1 MKKQIVITLIL
12 IIVTAFVT
20 VVYFKNLNPPGM
32 RTSQVMH
39 AIPGNASLIFEFNND
54 KSFYDIF
61 SGNKLFASITGKQK
75 LDELDTLRRQLI
87 ENAMLDKYF
96 TGQNIYVS
104 VHPSKVNDVNLL
116 LTISSANGFE
126 LSILDQL
133 SKAPNSGMVITPL
146 RLQGKQGYNIYLN
159 ALKKRFYV
167 INKESNIFLGSFSKE
182 LIEQCSVYKN
192 QDNKPE
198 YVLLSEQQNANS
210 LANLY
215 VNFNELSPLFDQLFK
230 NKNTDIFKTL
240 KLLPGLAALT
250 LNYRSDALMFNGS
263 TNILKDEGSGYL
275 TLFTGQQPVIN
286 HLKDIF
292 PATMAYS
299 TSFAVSSPLKF
310 ASDLS
315 KWHNSTGLKNEKNTL
330 FSKIKAETGVSL
342 KSEFNNLLGN
352 EFAVITTR
360 YFEKFAVV
368 AVSDGSKLKL
378 LLSAIST
385 MTDENTG
392 QLNYDKL
399 PFFLLGDAF
408 STFKRPYFIIIDN
421 YLVFANSTNELL
433 SYNDIYIN
441 RKFLSKNSQ
450 YNQFDNLLAEK
461 SNVAFLFDFKN
472 LEPVLERD
480 MYPDIYGEVK
490 NNIPG
495 WGNFYAASLQFT
507 ALDKNFNTN
516 FCIRLNTDTI
526 NVKKPK

>member
-12 IIVTAFVT
+12 IIITAFVT
-20 VVYFKNLNPPGM
+20 VVYFKNLNAPGM

-39 AIPGNASLIFEFNND
+39 AIPDNASLIFEFNND

-61 SGNKLFASITGKQK
+61 SGNKLFASIAGQQK
-75 LDELDTLRRQLI
+75 LDELDILRRQLM
-87 ENAMLDKYF
+87 ENPILDKYF
-96 TGQNIYVS
+96 AEQNIYVS
-104 VHPSKVNDVNLL
+104 VHPSKTNNIELL
-116 LTISSANGFE
+116 LTVSSANGFE

-133 SKAPNSGMVITPL
+133 SKTHNSGMVITPL
-146 RLQGKQGYNIYLN
+146 RLQGKQGYNIYVN

-182 LIEQCSVYKN
+182 LIEQCSVYKSP
-192 QDNKPE
+192 DNKPA
-198 YVLLSEQQNANS
+198 YALLSEKQNANS

-215 VNFNELSPLFDQLFK
+215 INYSELSPLFDQLFK
-230 NKNTDIFKTL
+230 NKNTDIVKTL
-240 KLLPGLAALT
+240 KLLPGLAVLA

-263 TNILKDEGSGYL
+263 TNILRNAGSQYL
-275 TLFTGQQPVIN
+275 NLFTGQQPVIN

-292 PATMAYS
+292 PSTMAYS
-299 TSFAVSSPLKF
+299 TSFAVSDPLKF
-310 ASDLS
+310 VADLS
-315 KWHNSTGLKNEKNTL
+315 EWQNTTGLKGEKNAL
-330 FSKIKAETGVSL
+330 LSKIKTETGISL
-342 KSEFNNLLGN
+342 RTEFNNLLGN

-368 AVSDGSKLKL
+368 TVSDGSKLKL

-385 MTDENTG
+385 MTNENTG

-408 STFKRPYFIIIDN
+408 SVFKRPYFIIIDN
-421 YLVFANSTNELL
+421 YLVFANSAGELL
-433 SYNDIYIN
+433 SYNDIYVN

-461 SNVAFLFDFKN
+461 SNVAFLFNFKN

-480 MYPDIYGEVK
+480 MYPGVYNEVK
-490 NNIPG
+490 NKTPG
-495 WGNFYAASLQFT
+495 WKNFYAASVQFT

-526 NVKKPK
+526 NVTKSK